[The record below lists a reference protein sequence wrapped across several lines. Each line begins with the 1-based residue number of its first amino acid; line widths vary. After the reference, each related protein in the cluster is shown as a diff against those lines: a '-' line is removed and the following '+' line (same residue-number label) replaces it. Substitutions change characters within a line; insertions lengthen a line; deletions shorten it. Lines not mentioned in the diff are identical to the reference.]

1 MKLDP
6 QWQQAYKWFSVH
18 ALALAGVLP
27 GTWASLPG
35 EWRASVPFSY
45 VVIATAVTSVLGIAG
60 RLFQQPSAQSQE
72 KHEC

>member
-18 ALALAGVLP
+18 ALAIAGTLP
-27 GTWASLPG
+27 ATWESLPHR
-35 EWRASVPFSY
+35 WQDTVPFSY
-45 VVIATAVTSVLGIAG
+45 VALATAITSVLGIAG
-60 RLFQQPSAQSQE
+60 RLFQQPSAKPQE